1 MVIDKRLKRSVLVAG
16 IAMLVLSGCTTIDP
30 YTREEKTSS
39 AAWGAGIGAAA
50 GAAVGALTGDDSKD
64 RRKRALIGAGVG
76 ALAGGGVGYYM
87 DVQEAKLRQQ
97 LQGTG
102 VSVTRVGNEIVLN
115 MPGNITF
122 ATDSA
127 DINANFYDVLKSV
140 VLVVQEYDKTL
151 IVVDGHTDSTGSDAY
166 NQELSERRA
175 NSVAGFLRS
184 SGVDS
189 RRILAGGFGE
199 SQPIASNE
207 TSQGRAQ
214 NRRVEI
220 TLSPLTS

>member
-1 MVIDKRLKRSVLVAG
+1 VARDNRLKRGILVAG
-16 IAMLVLSGCTTIDP
+16 VGMLVVTGCTTIDP
-30 YTREEKTSS
+30 YTREEKTSKGT
-39 AAWGAGIGAAA
+39 WGAGIGAAA

-64 RRKRALIGAGVG
+64 RRKRALIGAGIG

-87 DVQEAKLRQQ
+87 DTQEAKLRQQ
-97 LQGTG
+97 LEGTG
-102 VSVTRVGNEIVLN
+102 VSVTRIGNEILLN

-140 VLVVQEYDKTL
+140 VLVVQEFDKTL
-151 IVVDGHTDSTGSDAY
+151 IVVDGHTDSTGSDVY
-166 NQELSERRA
+166 NQQLSERRA

-199 SQPIASNE
+199 TKPIATNE
-207 TSQGRAQ
+207 TPQGRAQ

>member
-1 MVIDKRLKRSVLVAG
+1 VAKNNRLKRGTLVAG
-16 IAMLVLSGCTTIDP
+16 IGMLVLTGCTTIDP
-30 YTREEKTSS
+30 YTREDKTSK
-39 AAWGAGIGAAA
+39 ATWGAGIGAAA

-87 DVQEAKLRQQ
+87 DTQEAKLRQQ
-97 LQGTG
+97 LEGTG
-102 VSVTRVGNEIVLN
+102 VSVTRIGNEILLN

-127 DINANFYDVLKSV
+127 DINASFYDVLKSV
-140 VLVVQEYDKTL
+140 VLVVEEFDKTL
-151 IVVDGHTDSTGSDAY
+151 IVIDGHTDSTGSDVY
-166 NQELSERRA
+166 NQQLSERRA

-199 SQPIASNE
+199 TQPIATNE
-207 TSQGRAQ
+207 TPQGRAQ